1 MPYFATLV
9 SMDMEELNKS
19 QIVMLTLLVSFV
31 TSLATGIVTV
41 SLMDQAPPTVTQT
54 INRVV
59 ERTVERVVPNE
70 TQTATVITRERT
82 VVVKESELI
91 AEAVGRVTPSLVSVY
106 GITEEGEAGDFISR
120 GAIAA
125 PELVVTTV
133 NSVSVDSEF
142 LIRLSDGRVVL
153 GTAVA
158 VDSANSLVVLAY
170 TADKDE
176 PISPAA
182 FVTSPPSL
190 GQTIVALTGSDRV
203 KIANGIV
210 TGFSALAESADNS
223 DSAKSKTPEQMF
235 ETNISA
241 SSLVRGSIIINTD
254 GAVIGIAQGDS
265 ASVTPATAIILA
277 LADMGDEDEVVGD
290 EVASAE

>member
-1 MPYFATLV
+1 
-9 SMDMEELNKS
+9 MDMEELNKS

-31 TSLATGIVTV
+31 TSIATGIVTV

-59 ERTVERVVPNE
+59 ERTVERVVPTE
-70 TQTATVITRERT
+70 TQTATVITKERT

-91 AEAVGRVTPSLVSVY
+91 AQAVDRVSPSMVSVY

-133 NSVSVDSEF
+133 NSVDKGAEF
-142 LIRLSDGRVVL
+142 LLKLSDGRVVL
-153 GTAVA
+153 GTTVA
-158 VDSANSLVVLAY
+158 VDKVNSIVVLSFK
-170 TADKDE
+170 ADKKD

-182 FVTSPPSL
+182 FVTSAPKL
-190 GQTIVALTGSDRV
+190 GQTIVALTGSDRI

-210 TGFSALAESADNS
+210 TGFSSMSESGVDPEGGVKVNN
-223 DSAKSKTPEQMF
+223 PEQMF

-254 GAVIGIAQGDS
+254 GAVIGISRGGL
-265 ASVTPATAIILA
+265 TIGIIPATAILMS
-277 LADMGDEDEVVGD
+277 LADMGDEKKEVND
-290 EVASAE
+290 EVAQTQ